1 MPRIGLRTIKTATAV
16 MITMF
21 IYLLLY
27 IISPENAQ
35 EWYSPF
41 FAGIAAAYSMQR
53 ENAKSFF
60 QARVRA
66 LGSIF
71 GGLFGMAIILL
82 YESTIMDL
90 IILNWGYVYHLAA
103 LYTITSIFLIILIH
117 FLVLFKKHDLIFVAI
132 LTYLSIIVSTRNNLP
147 VIVFGIERIS
157 STIIGVMVALLVN
170 NIHLYRHKNNDI
182 LFVSGLDKCLLNSE
196 QKLTPY
202 ASYTLTSL
210 IEDGLDFTIST
221 TKTPASLTKI
231 LYSIPL
237 NQDLMIMNGA
247 VTYNLKNDKYLN
259 IIPISKLAQN
269 GIDQYFSKINR
280 NIFTFTIFDQSL
292 SIYRMKFANEAE
304 EKFYLDRKNEY
315 FVNHVRGKL
324 TETEDAVYYILIDRK
339 ETVESY
345 VKDLQSFSFSDDIS
359 FNIYP
364 YPFFDNYYFLKIN
377 NSHTSK
383 KLALEHFLTK
393 HNKRYVVSFG
403 SMPFDIDL
411 MNASDFSITLEC
423 ATNEVKEIADLVLPS
438 NSPDDMVREIK
449 KIYHA
454 KDPILY
460 LNNKKQRLPK

>member
-21 IYLLLY
+21 IYLILY

-53 ENAKSFF
+53 ENAKSFY
-60 QARVRA
+60 QARVRS

-82 YESTIMDL
+82 YETTLMD
-90 IILNWGYVYHLAA
+90 IIISNFGYAYHLAV
-103 LYTITSIFLIILIH
+103 LYTITSLFLIILIH
-117 FLVLFKKHDLIFVAI
+117 FLVLFKKHDLVFVAI

-147 VIVFGIERIS
+147 VVIFGIERIS

-170 NIHLYRHKNNDI
+170 NVHLYRHKNHDI

-196 QKLTPY
+196 QKLTPF

-210 IEDGLDFTIST
+210 IEDGFDFTIST

-231 LYSIPL
+231 LHSIPL

-259 IIPISKLAQN
+259 IVPISQSAQK
-269 GIDQYFSKINR
+269 GIDQYFSQINR
-280 NIFTFTIFDQSL
+280 NIFTFTIVDQSL
-292 SIYRMKFANEAE
+292 SIYRLKFANEAE

-315 FVNHVRGKL
+315 FVNHVKGKL
-324 TETEDAVYYILIDRK
+324 TETEDAVYYNLIDRK
-339 ETVESY
+339 ETVENY
-345 VKDLQSFSFSDDIS
+345 VKDLQSFDFSDDLS

-364 YPFFDNYYFLKIN
+364 YPFFEGYYFLKIN

-411 MNASDFSITLEC
+411 MNASDFSITLDC
-423 ATNEVKEIADLVLPS
+423 AADEVKAIADLVLPS
-438 NSPDDMVREIK
+438 NSPDDIVREMK

-460 LNNKKQRLPK
+460 LNNKKQRLVK